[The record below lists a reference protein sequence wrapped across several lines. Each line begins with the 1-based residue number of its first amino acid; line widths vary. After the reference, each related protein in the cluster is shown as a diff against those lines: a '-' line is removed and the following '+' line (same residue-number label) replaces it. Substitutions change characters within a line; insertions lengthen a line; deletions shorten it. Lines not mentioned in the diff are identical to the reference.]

1 MSLQII
7 CLFAEAKI
15 RVSYPYKW
23 STEWQ
28 GPLPACEAAGGLTLR
43 QTRRVVGCRVG
54 HV

>member
-1 MSLQII
+1 MSPQIV

-15 RVSYPYKW
+15 RVGCPYKW
-23 STEWQ
+23 SAEWQ
-28 GPLPACEAAGGLTLR
+28 GPLPAREAAGGPTPR

>member
-1 MSLQII
+1 MSPQIV

-23 STEWQ
+23 SAEWQ
-28 GPLPACEAAGGLTLR
+28 GPLPACEAAGGPTPW